1 MSASKGSASKASAGT
16 SSTRPPQSGEP
27 QPPPAEIP
35 YRLPWRSVGVRAG
48 AHRGKLEGSGGY
60 FRDFAPLLQRPD
72 PRRIDLRV
80 SVRDPFEGLYVRRF
94 EQKSAISVYALVDV
108 SASMGFRGHADKMRL
123 AADLVSVV
131 AASARRAGDSF
142 GLIGCA
148 GRVVPELYFPA
159 TRTRAG
165 EPEMV
170 AKLRGFAPQGSGTR
184 GFEDAAALIGAKR
197 KLVLLISDFY
207 LDPEDTAAIFSALGS
222 HDIVPIVLTDTSEI
236 ERLPRWGLLSLTD
249 LEVGRRRLVAMR
261 PSLRDAWQR
270 RSERRRA
277 ELRALAS
284 RFGRA
289 PFEVRDRIDWDGL
302 GAHLMGGSA

>member
-1 MSASKGSASKASAGT
+1 M
-16 SSTRPPQSGEP
+16 STRPRAPEKHA
-27 QPPPAEIP
+27 PAEIP

-94 EQKSAISVYALVDV
+94 EQKSAVSVYALVDV
-108 SASMGFRGHADKMRL
+108 SASMGFRGETDKMRL
-123 AADLVSVV
+123 AADLVGVV
-131 AASARRAGDSF
+131 AASARRAGDAF

-148 GRVVPELYFPA
+148 EEIVPELYVPA
-159 TRTRAG
+159 TRTRGG
-165 EPEMV
+165 ETEMV
-170 AKLRGFAPQGSGTR
+170 AALRSYVPQGSGTQ
-184 GFEDAAALIGAKR
+184 GMIEAASLIGGRR

-207 LDPEDTAAIFSALGS
+207 MSHEETEAVFAALSG

-236 ERLPRWGLLSLTD
+236 ERLPRWGLMSLTD
-249 LEVGRRRLVAMR
+249 LEIGRRRLVVMR
-261 PSLRDAWQR
+261 PSLREAWQR

-277 ELRALAS
+277 ELRAVAA

-289 PFEVRDRIDWDGL
+289 PFEVRDAIDWDGL
-302 GAHLMGGSA
+302 GAHLINGSA

>member
-1 MSASKGSASKASAGT
+1 MSV
-16 SSTRPPQSGEP
+16 PPRAP
-27 QPPPAEIP
+27 AKPAPPPAEIP

-94 EQKSAISVYALVDV
+94 EQKAAVTVYALVDV

-123 AADLVSVV
+123 AADLVGVI
-131 AASARRAGDSF
+131 AASARRAGDAF

-148 GRVVPELYFPA
+148 ESVVPQLYVHA
-159 TRTRAG
+159 TRARGG
-165 EPEMV
+165 EAEMV
-170 AKLRGFAPQGSGTR
+170 EALRTFEPTGSGTR
-184 GFEDAAALIGAKR
+184 GLVDAAALISGRR
-197 KLVLLISDFY
+197 KLVVLISDFY
-207 LDPEDTAAIFSALGS
+207 MAHEETEAIFSALS
-222 HDIVPIVLTDTSEI
+222 EHDIVPIILTDTCEI

-249 LEVGRRRLVAMR
+249 LEIGRRRLVAMR
-261 PSLRDAWQR
+261 PSLREAWQR

-277 ELRALAS
+277 ELRAVAA

-302 GAHLMGGSA
+302 GAHLISGSA

>member
-1 MSASKGSASKASAGT
+1 M
-16 SSTRPPQSGEP
+16 STRPRAPHKHA
-27 QPPPAEIP
+27 PAEIP

-94 EQKSAISVYALVDV
+94 EQKSAVTVYALVDV
-108 SASMGFRGHADKMRL
+108 SASMGFRGETDKMRL
-123 AADLVSVV
+123 AADLVGVI
-131 AASARRAGDSF
+131 AASARRAGDAF

-148 GRVVPELYFPA
+148 QEIVPELYVPA
-159 TRTRAG
+159 TRTRGG
-165 EPEMV
+165 EAEMV
-170 AKLRGFAPQGSGTR
+170 EILRSYVPQGSGTQ
-184 GFEDAAALIGAKR
+184 GLIEAASLIGGRR

-207 LDPEDTAAIFSALGS
+207 MSHEETEAVFGALSG
-222 HDIVPIVLTDTSEI
+222 HDIVPIVLTDTCEI
-236 ERLPRWGLLSLTD
+236 EQLPRWGLLSLTD
-249 LEVGRRRLVAMR
+249 LEIGRRRLVVMR
-261 PSLRDAWQR
+261 PSLREAWQR

-277 ELRALAS
+277 ELRAVAA

-289 PFEVRDRIDWDGL
+289 PFEVRDTIDWDGL
-302 GAHLMGGSA
+302 GAHLINGSA